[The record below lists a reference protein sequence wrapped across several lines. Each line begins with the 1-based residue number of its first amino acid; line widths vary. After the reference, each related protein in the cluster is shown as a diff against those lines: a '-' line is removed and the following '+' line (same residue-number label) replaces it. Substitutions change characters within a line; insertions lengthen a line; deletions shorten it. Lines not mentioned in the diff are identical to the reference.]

1 MRDEKSDD
9 VETGVMTCQVDGIS
23 IITCDRYHMFD
34 CKRFQLYKGEDYW
47 LRTITGI
54 VLEGC
59 ILSQYTR
66 LLYWKDASH
75 NTLDYCIRGMH
86 LTIH

>member
-1 MRDEKSDD
+1 MMRDEKSDD
-9 VETGVMTCQVDGIS
+9 IKIGVMTRQVDGIS
-23 IITCDRYHMFD
+23 IITYDSYHMFD
-34 CKRFQLYKGEDYW
+34 CRRFQLYKREDNW
-47 LRTITGI
+47 LSIITGI

-59 ILSQYTR
+59 ISQSTR

-75 NTLDYCIRGMH
+75 TTLDYCIGGMR